1 MFHFPDP
8 WSRACACSLTQ
19 LLSRSLSLSLAGV
32 RSHARLPEC
41 SRGHFT
47 FRSWSH
53 VPSPLWLLVA
63 QLSPFLMSWWR
74 FFLVYCW
81 SFHVCGAWLR
91 SLVFE
96 GGVGW
101 RGSASSR
108 GRSCCLLLLCGL
120 ELCVL
125 GRGVLSV
132 SLAFFLSLPC
142 LAYKIL
148 CLTPLYM
155 GAFYVSLYVC
165 WCVCIDMSVCACLWV
180 GIYFLIIC
188 LFLSWGFCG
197 IGFVTLEAFF
207 PTSLPCT
214 AITFGGTLVLFPNS
228 YLGVVCRRAVLWLA
242 LGGFLLFKRNKT
254 MSRGLPFYGGLF
266 SWG

>member
-1 MFHFPDP
+1 M
-8 WSRACACSLTQ
+8 
-19 LLSRSLSLSLAGV
+19 
-32 RSHARLPEC
+32 
-41 SRGHFT
+41 
-47 FRSWSH
+47 
-53 VPSPLWLLVA
+53 
-63 QLSPFLMSWWR
+63 
-74 FFLVYCW
+74 
-81 SFHVCGAWLR
+81 
-91 SLVFE
+91 
-96 GGVGW
+96 GW
-101 RGSASSR
+101 GGSASSK

-132 SLAFFLSLPC
+132 SFAYFCLSLVWH
-142 LAYKIL
+142 KI
-148 CLTPLYM
+148 
-155 GAFYVSLYVC
+155 FYVSRHYTWVRFMFLCFVC
-165 WCVCIDMSVCACLWV
+165 WCVYIDMSICMCLWV

-188 LFLSWGFCG
+188 LFLSWGFRG

-214 AITFGGTLVLFPNS
+214 ATTFGGTLDLFPNS

-254 MSRGLPFYGGLF
+254 RSRGLPFYGGLF

>member
-47 FRSWSH
+47 FRSCSH

-132 SLAFFLSLPC
+132 SLAYFCLSL
-142 LAYKIL
+142 AWHIK
-148 CLTPLYM
+148 
-155 GAFYVSLYVC
+155 FYVSRHYTWVHFMFLY
-165 WCVCIDMSVCACLWV
+165 MSV
-180 GIYFLIIC
+180 
-188 LFLSWGFCG
+188 
-197 IGFVTLEAFF
+197 
-207 PTSLPCT
+207 
-214 AITFGGTLVLFPNS
+214 
-228 YLGVVCRRAVLWLA
+228 GVFA
-242 LGGFLLFKRNKT
+242 
-254 MSRGLPFYGGLF
+254 
-266 SWG
+266 

>member
-1 MFHFPDP
+1 M
-8 WSRACACSLTQ
+8 
-19 LLSRSLSLSLAGV
+19 
-32 RSHARLPEC
+32 
-41 SRGHFT
+41 
-47 FRSWSH
+47 
-53 VPSPLWLLVA
+53 
-63 QLSPFLMSWWR
+63 
-74 FFLVYCW
+74 YCW

-188 LFLSWGFCG
+188 LFLSWEFRG
-197 IGFVTLEAFF
+197 IGFVTLGAFF
-207 PTSLPCT
+207 PTSLPCAAT
-214 AITFGGTLVLFPNS
+214 TFGGTLDLFPNS
-228 YLGVVCRRAVLWLA
+228 FLGFVCRRAVLWLV
-242 LGGFLLFKRNKT
+242 LGGFLRSKGTK
-254 MSRGLPFYGGLF
+254 
-266 SWG
+266 